1 MNNDDKIKTEEELVG
16 ELDSLLSEVKGVRD
30 EIKEIS
36 KDFEGEIKSK
46 EEGVAKD
53 IKEISEGLAE
63 LDQIES
69 DAEADFEKL
78 MMEEAEKIA
87 EEEKDEDLE
96 KTNTN

>member
-46 EEGVAKD
+46 EEGVIKD